1 MKRRP
6 NGMINPTILVTKDV
20 MSPTRGM
27 TRGDLVRVEYSSIRD
42 LRRDMKAQLEA
53 SADGE
58 IHVARSRRGQWG
70 EWFEVWDLWA
80 GKPRL
85 LREGWQ

>member
-1 MKRRP
+1 MHN
-6 NGMINPTILVTKDV
+6 NGMIRPSILILEASWTAGGLRR
-20 MSPTRGM
+20 RGS
-27 TRGDLVRVEYSSIRD
+27 RRVEYKNLRE
-42 LRRDMKAQLEA
+42 LRRDMKAQLE
-53 SADGE
+53 SSLDGE
-58 IHVARSRRGQWG
+58 IHVARSRRGEWG